1 MAEFKTREK
10 VVGVNGNLMT
20 VEFTDQ
26 VMQNE
31 VAFATVGDAKLKCEV
46 IRVRGNRADLQ
57 VFESTN
63 GLKVGDEVEFTGEL
77 LSVELGPGLLT
88 QVYDGL
94 QNPLN
99 LLAEKSG
106 FFLQRGVYLRALDRE
121 RVWEFTPTA
130 AAGDRVRAGDA
141 VGWVPEGIVKNR
153 IMVPFAWK
161 GEWTLRE
168 VKPAGEWKIDD
179 VMAVVVNEQGE
190 SRNITMT
197 QFWPVKIPITDYA
210 EKLLPEKTLITQQRS
225 IDTFFPVAVGGTFCT
240 PGPFGAGKTVLQ
252 HAISQ
257 HAEADVVIIAA
268 CGERAGEV
276 VEILREFPE
285 LEDPRTG
292 QPLMNRSIIIC
303 RWPRGRRRSTRR

>member
-121 RVWEFTPTA
+121 RVWEFTPTGSA
-130 AAGDRVRAGDA
+130 PATPSAGCRRESSSTASWFPSPGRASGPSA
-141 VGWVPEGIVKNR
+141 RSSPPESG
-153 IMVPFAWK
+153 
-161 GEWTLRE
+161 
-168 VKPAGEWKIDD
+168 
-179 VMAVVVNEQGE
+179 
-190 SRNITMT
+190 
-197 QFWPVKIPITDYA
+197 
-210 EKLLPEKTLITQQRS
+210 
-225 IDTFFPVAVGGTFCT
+225 
-240 PGPFGAGKTVLQ
+240 
-252 HAISQ
+252 
-257 HAEADVVIIAA
+257 
-268 CGERAGEV
+268 
-276 VEILREFPE
+276 
-285 LEDPRTG
+285 
-292 QPLMNRSIIIC
+292 
-303 RWPRGRRRSTRR
+303 RSTM